1 MLTLALLS
9 LASPQLQAAGQPP
22 SIPDGYWN
30 ARLESPGGEL
40 PFGIELRRPRGV
52 DLSETGNEVWTAA
65 LINGPER
72 IEISEAIWLVDADGA
87 SENWTLELRF
97 PHYDS
102 VIRCQTSLEGSI
114 LSGEWIK
121 TSGKDKQTRMEFL
134 ARYAGS
140 SDPKPLVV
148 NRFRPRPFPPGA
160 KPLTLAPRYRV
171 QFESSKD
178 PAVGIFKVN
187 EDQSV
192 HATFLTTTG
201 DYRYLAGNLDAGGL
215 RLSCFDGAHAFLF
228 TAEEAPNRQ
237 ISSGRVHGGLSN
249 LAGHFYSRDTW
260 HESWQAEPDAKI
272 QLPDAW
278 EEVGLKPEAER
289 PDWRRFQAT
298 ALDGSSVELG
308 ALAKPGQARLLVLF
322 GSWCP
327 NCHDEHRY
335 LKQLYAKYAER
346 GLSITS
352 LAFELGGD
360 RDRDL
365 AQLTRYQSA
374 MQLPWPVV
382 LVSDST
388 DKKLAAQA
396 FPIVDAVKSYPTTLF
411 IDANGT
417 IRAVHSGFSGPAT
430 GEAYERLQRSFEEKI
445 EALFA
450 TGK

>member
-9 LASPQLQAAGQPP
+9 LLSPQLQAPGQPP
-22 SIPDGYWN
+22 AIPNGYWN
-30 ARLESPGGEL
+30 AWLESPGGEL
-40 PFGIELRRPRGV
+40 PFGLDLRRPRGAE
-52 DLSETGNEVWTAA
+52 LSKLGNEVWNAA
-65 LINGPER
+65 LVNGSER
-72 IEISEAIWLVDADGA
+72 IEVSEAVWLMDSDGA
-87 SENWTLELRF
+87 SETWTLELRF

-102 VIRCQTSLEGSI
+102 VIRCQTALDGAM
-114 LSGEWIK
+114 LSGEWVK
-121 TSGKDKQTRMEFL
+121 TSGKDKLTRMIFH
-134 ARYAGS
+134 ARYAGE
-140 SDPKPLVV
+140 SDPKPLALD
-148 NRFRPRPFPPGA
+148 RFRPRPFPPGA
-160 KPLTLAPRYRV
+160 QAPVLAPRYRV

-178 PAVGIFKVN
+178 PAVGIFQVDEN
-187 EDQSV
+187 HVVQ
-192 HATFLTTTG
+192 ATFLTTTG

-228 TAEEAPNRQ
+228 QAKQVPGRQ
-237 ISSGRVHGGLSN
+237 VHGA
-249 LAGHFYSRDTW
+249 LATLDGNFYSRDSW
-260 HESWQAEPDAKI
+260 HETWRAEPDAEI

-278 EEVGLKPEAER
+278 KEVGLKPAAER
-289 PDWRRFQAT
+289 PDWRKFKAT
-298 ALDGSSVELG
+298 ALHGSTIELG

-346 GLSITS
+346 GLAITS

-360 RDRDL
+360 RSRDL
-365 AQLTRYQSA
+365 AQLARYQSA

-382 LVSDST
+382 LVADSA

-396 FPIVDAVKSYPTTLF
+396 FPIVEEVKSYPTTLF
-411 IDANGT
+411 IDADGR

-445 EALFA
+445 EAILA
-450 TGK
+450 AGK